1 MAVRVEGRGGH
12 VKMGKCRRVEGG
24 VKDVEYF
31 WWRERGL
38 GRIRRGRRRRGI
50 RTAKGGGGGDCVQ
63 DAENGGGKL
72 EVRKGLVNG

>member
-1 MAVRVEGRGGH
+1 MRVEGRGGH
-12 VKMGKCRRVEGG
+12 VKMGKCRRVEGR

-38 GRIRRGRRRRGI
+38 GRRRRGI

-72 EVRKGLVNG
+72 EVGKGLVNG